1 MFAKLPKKFIFFGVG
16 LIVLLGGAFAI
27 HRFAFQQDA
36 QTSDEPTIQTATVR
50 QGDIVLRA
58 SGSGTL
64 IPVREMALG
73 FGSSGP
79 IDQLLVQVGDEV
91 GEGDV
96 LAIQGN
102 QINLVAAL
110 QAAELDYLSAQHDLQ
125 EIYDLAASAI
135 AQAQLELAQAR
146 DELRVAEYTRT
157 VQQEGNRASEATL
170 DSAKADLVMAKNE
183 LERAKAEYDKL
194 SGLPEDNVG
203 RANALQKYASAQAKY
218 DSALRNMNWYTGHPT
233 ELQQALLDADVAIAE
248 ANVQESQLNW
258 EKVKDGPYASALAL
272 AQVSLTN
279 AEAQYTMA
287 QQNYDDATVR
297 APFDGVITDVSAI
310 EGETVSGAFITIADI
325 SYANLD
331 IYLDESDLYLI
342 DLDYEVEV
350 IFDAL
355 PDDVFMGH
363 VTRVD
368 PSLMTSQNISTIH
381 AVAQLE
387 EGAFDGT
394 RRLPLG
400 SNAAVDVIAGRAEGA
415 ILVPFEALRE
425 LGPGEYAVFV
435 MEDGEPKLRVVE
447 VGLMDYTSAEILSGL
462 QRGDVVSTGIVET
475 D

>member
-1 MFAKLPKKFIFFGVG
+1 MFSKLPRKFIFIGLG
-16 LIVLLGGAFAI
+16 LIVLLGGAFAVY
-27 HRFAFQQDA
+27 RFAFQQET
-36 QTSDEPTIQTATVR
+36 QISDEPTIQTATVR

-64 IPVREMALG
+64 IPVRETALG

-79 IDQLLVQVGDEV
+79 LDQLLVQVGDEV
-91 GEGDV
+91 TEGEV

-102 QINLVAAL
+102 QINLEAAL
-110 QAAELDYLSAQHDLQ
+110 QAAELDYLSAQQELQ
-125 EIYDLAASAI
+125 EIYDLAASAT
-135 AQAQLELAQAR
+135 AQAQLDLAQAQ
-146 DELRVAEYTRT
+146 DELRVAEYTRA
-157 VQQEGNRASEATL
+157 VQQEGNRASEAML
-170 DSAKADLVMAKNE
+170 DSAKADLIMAKKD
-183 LERAKAEYDKL
+183 LERAKAAYDKL

-248 ANVQESQLNW
+248 AKVQESQLNW
-258 EKVKDGPYASALAL
+258 EKVKDGPHPSALAL
-272 AQVSLTN
+272 AQVALTN
-279 AEAQYTMA
+279 AEAQYAMA
-287 QQNYDDATVR
+287 QQNYENATIR
-297 APFDGVITDVSAI
+297 APFDGVITDVTAI
-310 EGETVSGAFITIADI
+310 EGETVSGSFITIADI

-331 IYLDESDLYLI
+331 VYLDESDLYLI
-342 DLDYEVEV
+342 DIDHEVEV
-350 IFDAL
+350 FFDAL

-363 VTRVD
+363 ITRVD
-368 PSLMTSQNISTIH
+368 PSLMSSQNISTIH
-381 AVAQLE
+381 AIAQLE

-425 LGPGEYAVFV
+425 LGPDEYAVFI
-435 MEDGEPKLRVVE
+435 MEDGEPRLRVVE
-447 VGLMDYTSAEILSGL
+447 VGLVDYTSAEILSGL

-475 D
+475 E